1 MIQFFRRIRQKL
13 LSENK
18 FSKYLLYAIG
28 EIVLV
33 MIGILMALQVNTWNQ
48 ERINAKEEQRI
59 FQDLGEELQYNRFL
73 VKNGTTKM
81 AEVIGAAEGMLN
93 KINTN
98 NYPFDE
104 DSFNQDIDKLT
115 WAWVSGRPTTL
126 YDVLSASGD
135 FDLISSPVLRK
146 KLADFKRN
154 QESLITFEASQNSF
168 VDNQLRPFLNKN
180 VDRTKVRSL
189 YKTSELITT
198 NNSSVFPPN
207 TTDLLQNREF
217 ANLLTDLIFFTKR
230 IKENYGRLYNDIIEI
245 DSLIHVQYPNMNT
258 KTYIPY

>member
-1 MIQFFRRIRQKL
+1 MIKFFRKIRQRL
-13 LSENK
+13 VSENK

-28 EIVLV
+28 EIGLV
-33 MIGILMALQVNTWNQ
+33 MIGILLALQVNTWNQ
-48 ERINAKEEQRI
+48 ERINTKEEQRI

-73 VKNGTTKM
+73 VENGTTKM
-81 AEVIGAAEGMLN
+81 AEVIGTAEGMLN
-93 KINTN
+93 KITTTN
-98 NYPFDE
+98 YSFDE
-104 DSFNQDIDKLT
+104 NSFNQDIDKLT

-135 FDLISSPVLRK
+135 FDLISSSILRK
-146 KLADFKRN
+146 KLADFKRG
-154 QESLITFEASQNSF
+154 QESLIAFEAIQNRF

-198 NNSSVFPPN
+198 NYSSTFQPN
-207 TTDLLQNREF
+207 TNELLQNREF

-230 IKENYGRLYNDIIEI
+230 IEENYGRLDRDIIEI
-245 DSLIHVQYPNMNT
+245 DSLIHVQYPDMNT